1 MTTTFEA
8 PKFVK
13 PDIATISNLNFWDV
27 YIGGLKIGTMLKQKD
42 KIYLNVFYNEYEF
55 KATER
60 ERITLSIQLE
70 YARVMLHIT
79 SAKKEYPTKKLREY
93 SQFKTEQ

>member
-1 MTTTFEA
+1 MKFDTPTFVTPPA
-8 PKFVK
+8 ST
-13 PDIATISNLNFWDV
+13 IAHLDFWDV
-27 YIGGLKIGTMLKQKD
+27 YIGGLKIGTMRKQND
-42 KIYLNVFYNEYEF
+42 KIYLSVFYNEYEF

-70 YARVMLHIT
+70 HARVMLHIT